1 MTSHEY
7 EKLSMDYQLAQSRL
21 HILWEVKI
29 KVQNGANQL
38 SEIFKIEALKSQTCS
53 TK

>member
-1 MTSHEY
+1 MTYHGY

-21 HILWEVKI
+21 HILWEVK
-29 KVQNGANQL
+29 VEAQSAANQL
-38 SEIFKIEALKSQTCS
+38 SEIFKIEALNSQMRS